1 MLAWLSWH
9 QSVALFASSR
19 WTYRSKVPNMDCS
32 RVGYNPYLEIVTAT
46 GRSWFAD
53 AVDLHL
59 RYARA
64 RIVVDVRRDPT
75 ITSDLVSTHHHMD
88 TAQREFVLEI
98 RAMLS
103 IATHSFLAGSYRST
117 ELSPGSETC

>member
-1 MLAWLSWH
+1 MLLLSN
-9 QSVALFASSR
+9 
-19 WTYRSKVPNMDCS
+19 T
-32 RVGYNPYLEIVTAT
+32 T
-46 GRSWFAD
+46 
-53 AVDLHL
+53 
-59 RYARA
+59 RA
-64 RIVVDVRRDPT
+64 RTHSGPPSTGITVTMDGGVADTARESRRDPT
-75 ITSDLVSTHHHMD
+75 ITSDLVSTYHHMD